1 MKVVLLAV
9 FMLETL
15 KLSRDDFNV
24 KYKNGNLP
32 FLPFLYL
39 TIKTAIRSRCLMWE
53 GAYCVTVVSFAEWES
68 ALGDNN
74 KTKAAKE
81 TPMIAVLYEIYLRG
95 CRSFLSLMTFYS
107 I

>member
-1 MKVVLLAV
+1 MQKS
-9 FMLETL
+9 
-15 KLSRDDFNV
+15 SRDDFNV
-24 KYKNGNLP
+24 LDNFNVSS
-32 FLPFLYL
+32 
-39 TIKTAIRSRCLMWE
+39 IKTAIRSRCLMWE
-53 GAYCVTVVSFAEWES
+53 GAHCVTVVSFGEGES

-95 CRSFLSLMTFYS
+95 CRSFLSLMTFHS

>member
-1 MKVVLLAV
+1 M
-9 FMLETL
+9 
-15 KLSRDDFNV
+15 
-24 KYKNGNLP
+24 
-32 FLPFLYL
+32 
-39 TIKTAIRSRCLMWE
+39 
-53 GAYCVTVVSFAEWES
+53 TVVSFGEGES

-95 CRSFLSLMTFYS
+95 CRSFLTLMTFYS